1 MEYTEYIIK
10 FTCSSFNQKWNFD
23 KHYLELYYFRA
34 LKSGRTLTAVTRQ
47 HIIHFLKQNC
57 KLYLKGY

>member
-47 HIIHFLKQNC
+47 HINTFFEAELQIVP
-57 KLYLKGY
+57 